1 MERVLYDNYDI
12 NYTEMFNDFQEWCKI
27 NDIDGSQYNDESSRF
42 FEWVNEQMGIDFDDF
57 ITNLEYSNEN
67 DECVVEGKVGRWNG
81 TFEIEPTNFGTTL
94 SAIMTCINGCDYY
107 TIKLIDGT
115 IEVVSRHH
123 DGTNVF
129 SIHKLVN
136 NKKEKYSIDSF

>member
-12 NYTEMFNDFQEWCKI
+12 NYTEMFNDFQEWCEV
-27 NDIDGSQYNDESSRF
+27 NDIDGSQYDDESSRF
-42 FEWVNEQMGIDFDDF
+42 FEWVNEQMAIDFDNF
-57 ITNLEYSNEN
+57 ITNIEYSNDN

-81 TFEIEPTNFGTTL
+81 TFEIEPKNFGTTL
-94 SAIMTCINGCDYY
+94 SAIMTCIDGCDYY
-107 TIKLIDGT
+107 TIKLIDGI
-115 IEVVSRHH
+115 IEVVSTHH

>member
-1 MERVLYDNYDI
+1 MEILLYDNYDI
-12 NYTEMFNDFQEWCKI
+12 NYTEMFVDFQEWCET
-27 NDIDGSQYNDESSRF
+27 NDIDGSQYNDESSEF

-57 ITNLEYSNEN
+57 ISNFEYSNEN

-81 TFEIEPTNFGTTL
+81 TFEIEPKNFGTTL
-94 SAIMTCINGCDYY
+94 SAIMTCIDGCDYN
-107 TIKLIDGT
+107 TIKLIDGV

-136 NKKEKYSIDSF
+136 NKKEKYSIDIF